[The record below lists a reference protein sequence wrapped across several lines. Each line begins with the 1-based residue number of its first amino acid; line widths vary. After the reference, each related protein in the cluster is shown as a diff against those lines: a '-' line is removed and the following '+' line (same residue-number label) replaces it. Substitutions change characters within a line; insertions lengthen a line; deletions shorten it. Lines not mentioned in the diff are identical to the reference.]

1 MNSLKQEEV
10 NDGGRR
16 VPLLDNDDGNDN
28 NTYQTQSSS
37 GSYCITTRYVVA
49 VWVFF
54 GFFCLYSLRINLSVG
69 IVAMTLPQSVTNES
83 IQACPFTDNNNS
95 NNNNSSSQMI
105 SIEGKLDWSPKT
117 QGYVLSSFFYGYLL
131 TQIIGGNLAEQ
142 FGAKWIFGGSILG
155 AGILTLLIPLAARI
169 HAGVLIA
176 IQILNGAFQGPAFPS
191 IAALWGRW
199 IPPFERSIVPP
210 AASAGKEFGVAIIT
224 PLVSLLCAS
233 TFLGGWPSAFY
244 VTGLFACV
252 WFIGWCFF
260 AYNSPS
266 EHPRIAFEEKTFLL
280 QCVPKPKKIRT
291 PWFHIATC
299 IPLYGIAINHI
310 CYNFVYYILLTS
322 LPTYFSTILRF
333 DLRRNGL
340 VSAIPFMFHL
350 LFAIVSGQIADRV
363 RRKRILSTTVTR
375 KLQTIIGAC
384 GTSVFLV
391 LVGYIGCNH
400 TLAVVSIIL
409 AIAFM
414 GFQNSG
420 SIISYLDIANNYAG
434 TLCGIT
440 NTLATIPGFVGPT
453 FVGWITNKN
462 QTIKAWRIIFN
473 VSSGIGLVGCLVYCL
488 LFNGEEQEWNRLN
501 QTQATKSAH
510 KRTKKQISAA

>member
-1 MNSLKQEEV
+1 
-10 NDGGRR
+10 
-16 VPLLDNDDGNDN
+16 
-28 NTYQTQSSS
+28 
-37 GSYCITTRYVVA
+37 
-49 VWVFF
+49 
-54 GFFCLYSLRINLSVG
+54 
-69 IVAMTLPQSVTNES
+69 MTLPQSVTNES
-83 IQACPFTDNNNS
+83 IQACPFTDNNN
-95 NNNNSSSQMI
+95 NRSSQQI

-131 TQIIGGNLAEQ
+131 TQIIGGNLAER

-176 IQILNGAFQGPAFPS
+176 IQILNGAFQGPVFPS

-210 AASAGKEFGVAIIT
+210 AASA
-224 PLVSLLCAS
+224 
-233 TFLGGWPSAFY
+233 
-244 VTGLFACV
+244 
-252 WFIGWCFF
+252 
-260 AYNSPS
+260 
-266 EHPRIAFEEKTFLL
+266 EHPRIAFEEKAFLL

-291 PWFHIATC
+291 PWFRIATC
-299 IPLYGIAINHI
+299 
-310 CYNFVYYILLTS
+310 
-322 LPTYFSTILRF
+322 
-333 DLRRNGL
+333 
-340 VSAIPFMFHL
+340 
-350 LFAIVSGQIADRV
+350 
-363 RRKRILSTTVTR
+363 
-375 KLQTIIGAC
+375 AC

-488 LFNGEEQEWNRLN
+488 LFNGEEQAWNRLD